1 MSCSVGHRGGSDPAL
16 LWLGTSTLSLGT
28 SMCPVGATLKKKKVT
43 LEFML
48 REELKYQ
55 ITVSDYVIVLGA
67 LLMHKFGEPCY

>member
-1 MSCSVGHRGGSDPAL
+1 
-16 LWLGTSTLSLGT
+16 
-28 SMCPVGATLKKKKVT
+28 MCPVGATLKKKKVT

-67 LLMHKFGEPCY
+67 LLMHKFREPCY